1 MIRISTC
8 NEFTVV
14 LSSGPPIDPS
24 TKFTYDGQEYTLNV
38 STLRHLGLLGQGA
51 HGTVLKMQHT
61 QSAAVMAVKVK
72 LLRLVLQG
80 LHRNSERG

>member
-1 MIRISTC
+1 M
-8 NEFTVV
+8 
-14 LSSGPPIDPS
+14 LSSGPPIES
-24 TKFTYDGQEYTLNV
+24 SATFKYNGQEYELNV
-38 STLRHLGLLGQGA
+38 STLARLSLLGQGA

-72 LLRLVLQG
+72 LLRLMLQG